1 MVGAGGPVG
10 TSRGAQS
17 GPKPPQEPWPVVG
30 WPHHQVAGLLYT
42 DALARAFAWQWLEV
56 SEDAK
61 SARGQGGVEASMGS
75 FRSRAEASQL
85 GTGLPLRAWLQG
97 HLGLLE
103 RASRLQSGIWPE
115 SAPWSREG

>member
-1 MVGAGGPVG
+1 M
-10 TSRGAQS
+10 
-17 GPKPPQEPWPVVG
+17 
-30 WPHHQVAGLLYT
+30 AGLLYT
-42 DALARAFAWQWLEV
+42 DVLARAFAWQWLEV

-61 SARGQGGVEASMGS
+61 SARGRGGGVEASVGS

-103 RASRLQSGIWPE
+103 RASRLMSGI
-115 SAPWSREG
+115 